1 MYLRIGDNVRHI
13 FDSRISGR
21 IVEIKEEKSQTMSTG
36 GSFMNR
42 KFALIED
49 VSGNRTWISYDDI
62 MKEDP

>member
-42 KFALIED
+42 KFALIEVASGQQHWVLFDD
-49 VSGNRTWISYDDI
+49 V
-62 MKEDP
+62 MKND

>member
-13 FDSRISGR
+13 FNSRISGR
-21 IVEIKEEKSQTMSTG
+21 IIEIKEEKAQTMSTG

-49 VSGNRTWISYDDI
+49 TSGQQHWVSLDDV
-62 MKEDP
+62 MKND